1 MTERVLITGGAGFI
15 GRRLA
20 IRLRRDGWQVRILD
34 NLLEQVHGP
43 DAEFPPE
50 LARECECL
58 RGDVTD
64 ALAMRSASVSVD
76 AVVHLAAE
84 TGTAQSMYEMR
95 RYADVN
101 VVGMATVLDALIPH
115 AARIR
120 RVLLASTRA
129 VYGEGRYVCGRCGP
143 VFPELRSREQL
154 ERREWDPRCLGC
166 AGSIQAVPTDEST
179 PVRPVSIYGDTKST
193 QEQLLRTFGRSFHV
207 DVTVLRYQNVFG
219 AGQSLSNPYTGILT
233 AFYRRIAQNQAPLV
247 FEDGDESR
255 DFVHVDDV
263 VEATTRALTSSAT
276 RAGTFNVGS
285 GVRTSIDE
293 LARVMVAEMRRTL
306 TPVVTGQFRIGDIR
320 HCFADIGRLT
330 GALAW
335 SPSVTLA
342 AGVREFCAWAASQP
356 FEADVEVRA
365 ERELKD
371 RRLLGAS

>member
-1 MTERVLITGGAGFI
+1 MSERVLITGGAGFI

-20 IRLRRDGWQVRILD
+20 TQLRRNGWQVRVLD
-34 NLLEQVHGP
+34 NLLAQVHGP
-43 DAEFPPE
+43 DADFPPE
-50 LARECECL
+50 LARDCECV

-64 ALAMRSASVSVD
+64 PVAVKSATADID

-101 VVGMATVLDALIPH
+101 VVGMATVLDALVPH

-129 VYGEGRYVCGRCGP
+129 VYGEGRYACERCGP
-143 VFPELRSREQL
+143 VYPELRSREQL
-154 ERREWDPRCLGC
+154 ERREWDPVCPGC
-166 AGSIQAVPTDEST
+166 GGRIEAVATDEST
-179 PVRPVSIYGDTKST
+179 PLRPVSIYGDTKSA

-233 AFYRRIAQNQAPLV
+233 AFFRRIAQHQAPLV
-247 FEDGDESR
+247 FEDGAESR

-263 VEATTRALTSSAT
+263 VEATARALTAVGT
-276 RAGTFNVGS
+276 RGGTFNVGS
-285 GVRTSIDE
+285 GVRTSIDD
-293 LARVMVAEMRRTL
+293 LARVMVAEMRRAV

-330 GALAW
+330 AALSW
-335 SPSVTLA
+335 SPRVSLA
-342 AGVREFCAWAASQP
+342 AGVREFCDWAASQA
-356 FEADVEVRA
+356 FEADIEARA